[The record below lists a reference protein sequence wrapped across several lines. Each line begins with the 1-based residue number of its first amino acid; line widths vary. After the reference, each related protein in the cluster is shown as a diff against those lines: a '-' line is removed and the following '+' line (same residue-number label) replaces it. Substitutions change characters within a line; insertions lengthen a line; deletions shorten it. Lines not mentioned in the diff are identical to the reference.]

1 MAEHDPVSEATQ
13 NKQTT
18 RFQYPRGDAVIA
30 KFFASNVYKS
40 AALIDVIYLFHLD
53 YGADADVSQILRERL
68 MDSARSN
75 GAATPTPPATKRSV
89 TMPDVTDNIESV
101 ATDDK
106 SVTQLE
112 KQSAQQSA
120 EKSAG
125 KTAAPDESDKQGT
138 AAGEETDTV
147 KNTAKNA
154 AEDTDTAAEKKS
166 NTDTKSSDFNIAEM
180 FD

>member
-18 RFQYPRGDAVIA
+18 RFQYPRGDAVIS

-75 GAATPTPPATKRSV
+75 GAAAPTPPATKRSV
-89 TMPDVTDNIESV
+89 TMPDVTDNTGNTESV

-106 SVTQLE
+106 SVKQPE

-120 EKSAG
+120 ENSAG
-125 KTAAPDESDKQGT
+125 KTAAPDESDKQGA
-138 AAGEETDTV
+138 AAGEETDTA
-147 KNTAKNA
+147 AKDA
-154 AEDTDTAAEKKS
+154 DTAAEKKS

>member
-89 TMPDVTDNIESV
+89 AMPDVTDNTDNTDDTASA

-106 SVTQLE
+106 SVKQSE
-112 KQSAQQSA
+112 KQSAQESA

-125 KTAAPDESDKQGT
+125 KTAAPDESESNDA
-138 AAGEETDTV
+138 AAGEETDTA
-147 KNTAKNA
+147 AK
-154 AEDTDTAAEKKS
+154 DTDTAAEKKS

-180 FD
+180 FY

>member
-18 RFQYPRGDAVIA
+18 RFQYPRGDAVIS

-75 GAATPTPPATKRSV
+75 GAATPTPPATKRTV
-89 TMPDVTDNIESV
+89 VMPDVTDNTESA

-106 SVTQLE
+106 SDKQPE

-120 EKSAG
+120 EKSAE
-125 KTAAPDESDKQGT
+125 KTAAPDESDKQGA
-138 AAGEETDTV
+138 AAGEETDTA
-147 KNTAKNA
+147 AKDA
-154 AEDTDTAAEKKS
+154 DTAAEKKS

>member
-89 TMPDVTDNIESV
+89 TMPDVTDNTGNTESA

-106 SVTQLE
+106 SDKQPE

-125 KTAAPDESDKQGT
+125 KTAAPDESDKQGA
-138 AAGEETDTV
+138 AAGEETDTA
-147 KNTAKNA
+147 AKDA
-154 AEDTDTAAEKKS
+154 DTAAEKKS

>member
-75 GAATPTPPATKRSV
+75 GAVTPTPPATKRSV
-89 TMPDVTDNIESV
+89 TMPDVTDNTDNTESA

-106 SVTQLE
+106 SVKQPE
-112 KQSAQQSA
+112 KQPAQ
-120 EKSAG
+120 ESAG
-125 KTAAPDESDKQGT
+125 KTAAPDKSDKQDT
-138 AAGEETDTV
+138 AAGEETDTA
-147 KNTAKNA
+147 AKDA
-154 AEDTDTAAEKKS
+154 DTAAAKKS

>member
-18 RFQYPRGDAVIA
+18 RFQYPRGDAVIG

-75 GAATPTPPATKRSV
+75 GAATPTPPETKRSV
-89 TMPDVTDNIESV
+89 AMPDVTDKTESV
-101 ATDDK
+101 DTDDK
-106 SVTQLE
+106 SDKQPE
-112 KQSAQQSA
+112 KQPAQESA
-120 EKSAG
+120 E

-138 AAGEETDTV
+138 AAG
-147 KNTAKNA
+147 
-154 AEDTDTAAEKKS
+154 EDTDTAAEKKS

>member
-18 RFQYPRGDAVIA
+18 RFQYPRGDAVIS

-89 TMPDVTDNIESV
+89 AMPDVTDKTESV
-101 ATDDK
+101 DTDDK
-106 SVTQLE
+106 SDKQPE
-112 KQSAQQSA
+112 KQPAQQSV
-120 EKSAG
+120 EKSAE

-138 AAGEETDTV
+138 AAGEETDT
-147 KNTAKNA
+147 A
-154 AEDTDTAAEKKS
+154 AQDTDTAAEKKS

>member
-89 TMPDVTDNIESV
+89 SMPDVTDNTGNTASV
-101 ATDDK
+101 DTDDK
-106 SVTQLE
+106 SDKQPE
-112 KQSAQQSA
+112 KQPAQQSV

-125 KTAAPDESDKQGT
+125 KTAAPDESDKQGA
-138 AAGEETDTV
+138 AAGEETDAA
-147 KNTAKNA
+147 AK
-154 AEDTDTAAEKKS
+154 DTDTAPAEQS

>member
-18 RFQYPRGDAVIA
+18 RFQYQRGDAVIS

-89 TMPDVTDNIESV
+89 AMPDVTDNTDDTASA

-106 SVTQLE
+106 SDKQPE

-120 EKSAG
+120 EKSAE
-125 KTAAPDESDKQGT
+125 KTAAPDESESNDADTAENTTT
-138 AAGEETDTV
+138 AAKD
-147 KNTAKNA
+147 A
-154 AEDTDTAAEKKS
+154 DTAAEKKS

>member
-18 RFQYPRGDAVIA
+18 RFQYPRGDAVIS

-89 TMPDVTDNIESV
+89 AMPDVTDSTESV
-101 ATDDK
+101 DTDDK
-106 SVTQLE
+106 QPE
-112 KQSAQQSA
+112 KQSAQESV
-120 EKSAG
+120 EKSAE

-138 AAGEETDTV
+138 AAGEETDTA
-147 KNTAKNA
+147 AK
-154 AEDTDTAAEKKS
+154 DTDTAAEKKS

>member
-89 TMPDVTDNIESV
+89 TMPDVTDNTDDTASA

-106 SVTQLE
+106 SVKQPE

-125 KTAAPDESDKQGT
+125 KTAAPDESDKQGA
-138 AAGEETDTV
+138 AAGEETDTA
-147 KNTAKNA
+147 AKDA
-154 AEDTDTAAEKKS
+154 DTAAEKKS

>member
-18 RFQYPRGDAVIA
+18 RFQYPRGDAVIS

-89 TMPDVTDNIESV
+89 AMPDNTESV

-106 SVTQLE
+106 SDKQPE
-112 KQSAQQSA
+112 KQSAQESA
-120 EKSAG
+120 E
-125 KTAAPDESDKQGT
+125 KTAAPDESDKQGA
-138 AAGEETDTV
+138 AAGEETDTA
-147 KNTAKNA
+147 AKDA
-154 AEDTDTAAEKKS
+154 DTAAEKKS

>member
-18 RFQYPRGDAVIA
+18 RFQYPRGDAVIS

-75 GAATPTPPATKRSV
+75 GAVTPTPPATKRSV
-89 TMPDVTDNIESV
+89 VMPDVTDKTESV
-101 ATDDK
+101 DTDDK
-106 SVTQLE
+106 SDKQPE
-112 KQSAQQSA
+112 KQPAQQSV
-120 EKSAG
+120 EKS
-125 KTAAPDESDKQGT
+125 AAPDESEKSEEQD
-138 AAGEETDTV
+138 AGKDADV
-147 KNTAKNA
+147 
-154 AEDTDTAAEKKS
+154 AEDTDAAAEKKS

>member
-18 RFQYPRGDAVIA
+18 RFQYPRGDAVIG

-89 TMPDVTDNIESV
+89 TMPDVTDNTDDTASA

-106 SVTQLE
+106 SVKQSE

-120 EKSAG
+120 EKSAE
-125 KTAAPDESDKQGT
+125 KSAAPDKSDKQGA
-138 AAGEETDTV
+138 AAGEETDTA
-147 KNTAKNA
+147 AKDA
-154 AEDTDTAAEKKS
+154 DTAAEKKS

>member
-18 RFQYPRGDAVIA
+18 RFQYPRGDAVIS

-89 TMPDVTDNIESV
+89 AMPAVTESA

-106 SVTQLE
+106 SDKQPE

-120 EKSAG
+120 EKSAE
-125 KTAAPDESDKQGT
+125 KTAAPDESEKQGA
-138 AAGEETDTV
+138 AAGEETDTA
-147 KNTAKNA
+147 AKNA
-154 AEDTDTAAEKKS
+154 DTAAEKKS

>member
-18 RFQYPRGDAVIA
+18 RFQYPRGDAVIS

-89 TMPDVTDNIESV
+89 SMPDVTDNTDDTASA

-106 SVTQLE
+106 SDKQPE

-120 EKSAG
+120 EKSAE
-125 KTAAPDESDKQGT
+125 KTAAPDESEEQGA
-138 AAGEETDTV
+138 AAGEETDTA
-147 KNTAKNA
+147 AKDA
-154 AEDTDTAAEKKS
+154 DTAAEKKS

>member
-75 GAATPTPPATKRSV
+75 GAAAPTPPATKRSV
-89 TMPDVTDNIESV
+89 AMPDVTDNTESV
-101 ATDDK
+101 DVDDK
-106 SVTQLE
+106 SDKQPE
-112 KQSAQQSA
+112 KQSAQESA
-120 EKSAG
+120 EKSAE
-125 KTAAPDESDKQGT
+125 KTAAPDESESNDA
-138 AAGEETDTV
+138 AAGEE
-147 KNTAKNA
+147 
-154 AEDTDTAAEKKS
+154 TDTAAEKKS

>member
-75 GAATPTPPATKRSV
+75 GAATPTPRATKRSV
-89 TMPDVTDNIESV
+89 AMPDVIDNTDNTESV
-101 ATDDK
+101 DADDK
-106 SVTQLE
+106 SVKQPE
-112 KQSAQQSA
+112 KQPAQESA
-120 EKSAG
+120 EKSAE
-125 KTAAPDESDKQGT
+125 KTAAPDESESNDA
-138 AAGEETDTV
+138 AAGEETDTA
-147 KNTAKNA
+147 AK
-154 AEDTDTAAEKKS
+154 DTDTAAEKKS

>member
-89 TMPDVTDNIESV
+89 AMPDVTDNTDNTESV
-101 ATDDK
+101 DTDDK
-106 SVTQLE
+106 SEKQPE
-112 KQSAQQSA
+112 KQSTQ
-120 EKSAG
+120 EPVE
-125 KTAAPDESDKQGT
+125 KTAAPDESEKSEKQGT
-138 AAGEETDTV
+138 G
-147 KNTAKNA
+147 TAK
-154 AEDTDTAAEKKS
+154 DTDTAAVKDTVKKTAEKS
-166 NTDTKSSDFNIAEM
+166 NTDTKSSEFNIAEM

>member
-18 RFQYPRGDAVIA
+18 RFQYPRGDAVIS

-89 TMPDVTDNIESV
+89 TMPDVTDNTGNTESA

-106 SVTQLE
+106 SDKQPE

-120 EKSAG
+120 EKSAE
-125 KTAAPDESDKQGT
+125 KTAAPDESDKQGA
-138 AAGEETDTV
+138 AAGEETDTA
-147 KNTAKNA
+147 AK
-154 AEDTDTAAEKKS
+154 DTDTAAEKKS

>member
-89 TMPDVTDNIESV
+89 SMPDVTDSTESV
-101 ATDDK
+101 DTDDK
-106 SVTQLE
+106 QPE
-112 KQSAQQSA
+112 KQSAQESV
-120 EKSAG
+120 EKSAE
-125 KTAAPDESDKQGT
+125 KTAAPDESESNDV
-138 AAGEETDTV
+138 AAGEETDT
-147 KNTAKNA
+147 AP
-154 AEDTDTAAEKKS
+154 AE
-166 NTDTKSSDFNIAEM
+166 
-180 FD
+180 

>member
-1 MAEHDPVSEATQ
+1 MIS
-13 NKQTT
+13 
-18 RFQYPRGDAVIA
+18 

-75 GAATPTPPATKRSV
+75 GAATPTPPATKRTVS
-89 TMPDVTDNIESV
+89 MPDVTDN
-101 ATDDK
+101 TDD
-106 SVTQLE
+106 TA
-112 KQSAQQSA
+112 SA
-120 EKSAG
+120 
-125 KTAAPDESDKQGT
+125 AADDKSDKQGT
-138 AAGEETDTV
+138 AAGEETDT
-147 KNTAKNA
+147 A
-154 AEDTDTAAEKKS
+154 AQDADTAAEKKS

>member
-89 TMPDVTDNIESV
+89 AMPDVTDNTESV
-101 ATDDK
+101 DTDDK
-106 SVTQLE
+106 SDKQPE
-112 KQSAQQSA
+112 KQPAQ
-120 EKSAG
+120 EPVE
-125 KTAAPDESDKQGT
+125 KTAAPDESEKSEKQGT
-138 AAGEETDTV
+138 G
-147 KNTAKNA
+147 TAK
-154 AEDTDTAAEKKS
+154 DTDTAAVKDTVKKTAEKS
-166 NTDTKSSDFNIAEM
+166 NTDTKSSEFNIAEM

>member
-1 MAEHDPVSEATQ
+1 MILMAEHDPVSEATQ

-18 RFQYPRGDAVIA
+18 RFQYPRGDAVIS

-89 TMPDVTDNIESV
+89 AMPDNTESV
-101 ATDDK
+101 DTDDK
-106 SVTQLE
+106 SDKQPE
-112 KQSAQQSA
+112 KQPAQQ
-120 EKSAG
+120 
-125 KTAAPDESDKQGT
+125 
-138 AAGEETDTV
+138 
-147 KNTAKNA
+147 
-154 AEDTDTAAEKKS
+154 
-166 NTDTKSSDFNIAEM
+166 
-180 FD
+180 

>member
-18 RFQYPRGDAVIA
+18 RFQYPRGDAVIS

-75 GAATPTPPATKRSV
+75 GAVTPTPPATKRSV
-89 TMPDVTDNIESV
+89 SMPDVTDNTGNTESA

-106 SVTQLE
+106 SDKQPE
-112 KQSAQQSA
+112 KQSAQESA
-120 EKSAG
+120 E

-138 AAGEETDTV
+138 AAGEETDT
-147 KNTAKNA
+147 A
-154 AEDTDTAAEKKS
+154 AQDTDTAAEKKS

>member
-18 RFQYPRGDAVIA
+18 RFQYPRGDAVIS

-75 GAATPTPPATKRSV
+75 GAATPAPPATKRTVS
-89 TMPDVTDNIESV
+89 MPDVTGNTDNTESV

-106 SVTQLE
+106 SDKQPE
-112 KQSAQQSA
+112 KQSAQESA
-120 EKSAG
+120 E
-125 KTAAPDESDKQGT
+125 KTAAPDESEKQGT
-138 AAGEETDTV
+138 AAGEETDTA
-147 KNTAKNA
+147 AKNA
-154 AEDTDTAAEKKS
+154 DTAAEKKS

>member
-18 RFQYPRGDAVIA
+18 RFQYPRGDAVIS

-75 GAATPTPPATKRSV
+75 GAAAPTPPATKRTV
-89 TMPDVTDNIESV
+89 TMPDVTDKTESV
-101 ATDDK
+101 DTDDK
-106 SVTQLE
+106 SDKQPE
-112 KQSAQQSA
+112 KQPAKQSA
-120 EKSAG
+120 E
-125 KTAAPDESDKQGT
+125 KTAAPDESESNDA
-138 AAGEETDTV
+138 AAGEETDT
-147 KNTAKNA
+147 AP
-154 AEDTDTAAEKKS
+154 AEQS

>member
-18 RFQYPRGDAVIA
+18 RFQYPRGDAVIS

-89 TMPDVTDNIESV
+89 AMPDNTESV

-106 SVTQLE
+106 SDKQPE
-112 KQSAQQSA
+112 KQSAQESA
-120 EKSAG
+120 E

-138 AAGEETDTV
+138 AAGEETDTA
-147 KNTAKNA
+147 AKDA
-154 AEDTDTAAEKKS
+154 DTAAEKKS

>member
-18 RFQYPRGDAVIA
+18 RFQYPRGDAVIS

-89 TMPDVTDNIESV
+89 AMPDVTDNTDNTESV

-106 SVTQLE
+106 SVKQPE

-120 EKSAG
+120 EKSAE
-125 KTAAPDESDKQGT
+125 KTAVPDESDKQGA
-138 AAGEETDTV
+138 AAGEETDTA
-147 KNTAKNA
+147 AKDA
-154 AEDTDTAAEKKS
+154 DTAAEKKS